1 MKIVQGIRK
10 IGVLGHVGNENLG
23 DEAIIAAVIQ
33 NIKFRYPSA
42 EIYGITINP
51 EDTRKRHR
59 IVAFPIRRLK
69 RIPVVRK
76 PHKDRILADSNPNR
90 SSFGLRDRIK
100 SALRSLP
107 NFYAL
112 LREMRNGWY
121 LLCDSVREL
130 RFLIQC
136 YRNLRHIDLLI
147 IAGSQQLIDY
157 VGGPWAFPYT
167 LFKWS
172 LIAKVVDTRVA
183 FVSVGAGP
191 IHSPLGR
198 FFIRTSLMQ
207 AQYRSFRDESSRE
220 LVRHLGVGGAN
231 RVFPDLV
238 FSLEARSPSSAG
250 AIGKS
255 SRIVGINPVPFLDG
269 QYWLGANPTRYEDY
283 IRKLASFAVWIT
295 RKEYRLLFFPTQ
307 LRADPPVIDDIKN
320 LMKREM
326 GRDVEQKLVRSLIS
340 SLDELIA
347 AIDMTDVVLA
357 TRFHGVVIPYLRNKP
372 VLGIAY
378 QKKTMD
384 LMTQMGQSDYVVDIN
399 SFDADSLKT
408 RFISM
413 EPRFKDIGEELT
425 QRNSILR
432 RALQDQYDQ
441 VLSLV

>member
-1 MKIVQGIRK
+1 
-10 IGVLGHVGNENLG
+10 
-23 DEAIIAAVIQ
+23 
-33 NIKFRYPSA
+33 
-42 EIYGITINP
+42 
-51 EDTRKRHR
+51 
-59 IVAFPIRRLK
+59 
-69 RIPVVRK
+69 
-76 PHKDRILADSNPNR
+76 
-90 SSFGLRDRIK
+90 
-100 SALRSLP
+100 
-107 NFYAL
+107 
-112 LREMRNGWY
+112 MRNGWY

-220 LVRHLGVGGAN
+220 LVRDLGVGGAN

-250 AIGKS
+250 AIVKS

-295 RKEYRLLFFPTQ
+295 RKEYRLLFSPPSCVRTHQ
-307 LRADPPVIDDIKN
+307 L
-320 LMKREM
+320 
-326 GRDVEQKLVRSLIS
+326 S
-340 SLDELIA
+340 
-347 AIDMTDVVLA
+347 T
-357 TRFHGVVIPYLRNKP
+357 T
-372 VLGIAY
+372 
-378 QKKTMD
+378 
-384 LMTQMGQSDYVVDIN
+384 
-399 SFDADSLKT
+399 
-408 RFISM
+408 
-413 EPRFKDIGEELT
+413 
-425 QRNSILR
+425 
-432 RALQDQYDQ
+432 
-441 VLSLV
+441 